1 MILRGTRR
9 RRYVADGKCH
19 SAAQA
24 VNTYCKVFSREDQNY
39 LTSANLEKLL
49 ESNNSILK
57 AEISIYLLST
67 FKGNEDEETFCKKL
81 VHKSISWYWIL
92 SRWWGSQAVQFL
104 WDVPLRAPSF
114 SVHRARGGNTHIYL
128 LNECLII
135 LDHNHFLNLCSCVQN
150 IYLPQYFFFGLVYGH
165 NVLFLHSLN
174 ERSPEIIFHDLDCS
188 CYRYR
193 MLSPQTSIF
202 PQQAANKG
210 TSSVCR
216 LLLITIF
223 TEVEDLVF

>member
-1 MILRGTRR
+1 MIL
-9 RRYVADGKCH
+9 
-19 SAAQA
+19 
-24 VNTYCKVFSREDQNY
+24 NFIEMM
-39 LTSANLEKLL
+39 
-49 ESNNSILK
+49 
-57 AEISIYLLST
+57 
-67 FKGNEDEETFCKKL
+67 
-81 VHKSISWYWIL
+81 
-92 SRWWGSQAVQFL
+92 GSQAVQFL

-135 LDHNHFLNLCSCVQN
+135 LNQNQFLNLCSCVKN
-150 IYLPQYFFFGLVYGH
+150 IYIYLPQYFFFGFVCGVH

-174 ERSPEIIFHDLDCS
+174 ERSQEIIFHDLDCS

-202 PQQAANKG
+202 PQQAADKG

>member
-1 MILRGTRR
+1 M
-9 RRYVADGKCH
+9 
-19 SAAQA
+19 
-24 VNTYCKVFSREDQNY
+24 
-39 LTSANLEKLL
+39 
-49 ESNNSILK
+49 
-57 AEISIYLLST
+57 
-67 FKGNEDEETFCKKL
+67 
-81 VHKSISWYWIL
+81 
-92 SRWWGSQAVQFL
+92 QFL
-104 WDVPLRAPSF
+104 GDVPLRAPSF

-135 LDHNHFLNLCSCVQN
+135 LNQNQFLNLCSCVQN
-150 IYLPQYFFFGLVYGH
+150 IHLLQYFFFGFVCGH